1 MANRKPDFG
10 NSDRSSIWNA
20 PGDLLANSL
29 EEGSVMRQAVSLCDS
44 PIVGD
49 YLAEIM
55 LLFAPAVGLGCA
67 IFLPID
73 HSGGTI
79 YRMWALVIIALDP
92 ILDASFSL

>member
-1 MANRKPDFG
+1 
-10 NSDRSSIWNA
+10 
-20 PGDLLANSL
+20 
-29 EEGSVMRQAVSLCDS
+29 MRQAVSLCDS

-73 HSGGTI
+73 HSGGHHIQNVGAGDYST
-79 YRMWALVIIALDP
+79 R
-92 ILDASFSL
+92 SNS